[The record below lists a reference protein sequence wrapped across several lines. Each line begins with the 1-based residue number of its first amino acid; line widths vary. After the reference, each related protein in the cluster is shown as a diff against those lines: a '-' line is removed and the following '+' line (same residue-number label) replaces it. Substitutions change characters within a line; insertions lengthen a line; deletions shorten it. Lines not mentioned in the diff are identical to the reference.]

1 MGIFKHQLFVWLL
14 NTVQFF
20 HIFFSNFLKFLKEEK
35 SNNIFDQETN
45 GHFNPSLKK
54 ERLLLTTISFSSQD
68 LCSKIS
74 KKHIW
79 QSNSGPNS
87 LDPMCTGFKS
97 SYVEALH
104 KVEHRNFKIFCK
116 FLVHFHIHTHIQKKK
131 ISSLLFLSNNYFLF
145 LNRNH
150 TSIRGFSICKK
161 TIFCQN
167 SKGLNK

>member
-54 ERLLLTTISFSSQD
+54 ESLWWQLFIFLP
-68 LCSKIS
+68 KIYVL
-74 KKHIW
+74 KYQKNHIW

-104 KVEHRNFKIFCK
+104 KVEYRNFKIFCK

-131 ISSLLFLSNNYFLF
+131 ISS
-145 LNRNH
+145 
-150 TSIRGFSICKK
+150 IP
-161 TIFCQN
+161 Q
-167 SKGLNK
+167 